1 MVRAPLKENTIMGTV
16 QVKSVSTSE
25 RILEENAVAAFK
37 ASLRGEVIT
46 PEDDAYEQA
55 RRVYNAMID
64 RHPRLIARCAD
75 VADVS
80 TAVSFARDHNLLLA
94 VRGGGHS
101 GAGFGTCDEGL
112 VLDLARMKGV
122 RVDADDRTVRVEG
135 GCTQG
140 DVNHAAAVFGLAVP
154 VGVVSTTGIGGL
166 TLGGGQGYLTR
177 KYGLTID
184 NLLEADVVLADGRFV
199 TASADKNEDL
209 FWALRGG
216 GGNFGVVTSFLFRAH
231 PVQTIVGGI
240 MVWDLAQGREIM
252 GWYREFL
259 PAASEDLYGFLT
271 LMNVPPAPTF
281 PAGLHGRPVCG
292 VIWCHLGTPP
302 QAEKDL
308 DAVRRAHPPLFEQV
322 GPMPLTAL
330 QGMLDPLV
338 PPGLQWYWRG
348 DFFTELPDK
357 AIEQH
362 LHYAS
367 RLPTPLSQMH
377 LYPVD
382 GQMNRVDPEATAF
395 SYRQAKWSGIIN
407 GIDPDPA
414 NAQKITQWTKDYWNA
429 LHPYSA
435 GGAYVNFMMDE
446 GIDRVRA
453 TYRDNYERLAAI
465 KAKYDPTNLFRVNQ
479 NIKPQG

>member
-1 MVRAPLKENTIMGTV
+1 MGMVQI
-16 QVKSVSTSE
+16 KSVSTGE
-25 RILEENAVAAFK
+25 RILDESAVAAFK

-94 VRGGGHS
+94 VRGGGHN
-101 GAGFGTCDEGL
+101 GAGLGTCDDGL

-122 RVDADDRTVRVEG
+122 RVDADDRTVRAEG
-135 GCTQG
+135 GCIQG
-140 DVNHAAAVFGLAVP
+140 DVSHAAAAFGLAVP

-166 TLGGGQGYLTR
+166 TLGGGHGYLTR

-231 PVQTIVGGI
+231 PVQTIFGGI
-240 MVWDLAQGREIM
+240 MLWGLPQAREIM
-252 GWYREFL
+252 EWYREFL
-259 PAASEDLYGFLT
+259 PAAPDDIYAFLA
-271 LMNVPPAPTF
+271 LMNVPPAPMF
-281 PAGLHGRPVCG
+281 PADLHGRPVCG
-292 VIWCHLGTPP
+292 VIWCHLGAPQ
-302 QAEKDL
+302 QAEKDV
-308 DAVRRAHPPLFEQV
+308 DIVRRAHPPLFQQV

-330 QGMLDPLV
+330 QSMLDPLV

-382 GQMNRVDPEATAF
+382 GQMNRVDPGATAF
-395 SYRQAKWSGIIN
+395 SYRQAKWSAIIN

-414 NAQKITQWTKDYWNA
+414 NAGKITRWTKDYWNA

>member
-1 MVRAPLKENTIMGTV
+1 MAAMKATLE
-16 QVKSVSTSE
+16 SE
-25 RILEENAVAAFK
+25 TALDENALAGLRG
-37 ASLRGEVIT
+37 SLRGEVIT

-75 VADVS
+75 AADVR
-80 TAVSFARDHNLLLA
+80 TAVRFAREHDLLLA
-94 VRGGGHS
+94 VRGGGHN
-101 GAGFGTCDEGL
+101 GAGFGTCDNGL
-112 VLDLARMKGV
+112 VLDLAPMKGV
-122 RVDADDRTVRVEG
+122 RVDADDRTVRAEG

-140 DVNHAAAVFGLAVP
+140 DLSHAAAAFGLAVP

-166 TLGGGQGYLTR
+166 TLGGGHGYLTR
-177 KYGLTID
+177 KYGLAID
-184 NLLEADVVLADGRFV
+184 SLLEADVVLADGRFV

-231 PVQTIVGGI
+231 PVQTVVGGI
-240 MVWDLAQGREIM
+240 MVWDLARGREIM
-252 GWYREFL
+252 EWYREFL
-259 PAASEDLYGFLT
+259 PAAPEDLYGFLAF
-271 LMNVPPAPTF
+271 LHIPPTPVF
-281 PAGLHGRPVCG
+281 PGDLHGRPVCG
-292 VIWCHLGTPP
+292 IIWCHLGSPQ

-308 DAVRRAHPPLFEQV
+308 DAVRRAHPPLFGQV

-330 QGMLDPLV
+330 QSMFDPLV

-446 GIDRVRA
+446 GTDRVKA
-453 TYRDNYERLAAI
+453 TYRDNYPRLAAI

>member
-1 MVRAPLKENTIMGTV
+1 MATQQAVGTV
-16 QVKSVSTSE
+16 KSIDRE
-25 RILEENAVAAFK
+25 RVPDESAVATFK
-37 ASLRGEVIT
+37 ESLRGEVIT
-46 PEDDAYEQA
+46 PEDDGYEQA

-80 TAVSFARDHNLLLA
+80 AAVNFARDHNLLLA
-94 VRGGGHS
+94 VRGGGHN
-101 GAGFGTCDEGL
+101 GGGLGTCDDGL

-122 RVDADDRTVRVEG
+122 RVDADARTVRAEG

-140 DVNHAAAVFGLAVP
+140 DVSHAAAAFGLAVP

-166 TLGGGQGYLTR
+166 TLGGGHGYLTR

-184 NLLEADVVLADGRFV
+184 NLLEADVVLADGRLV

-216 GGNFGVVTSFLFRAH
+216 GGNFGVVTSFLFRAY
-231 PVQTIVGGI
+231 PISTVTGGP
-240 MVWDLAQGREIM
+240 MFWDLRQTREIM
-252 GWYREFL
+252 QWYRDFL
-259 PAASEDLYGFLT
+259 PAASEDICAFAA
-271 LMNVPPAPTF
+271 LMKVPPAPVF
-281 PAGLHGRPVCG
+281 PEHLHGRPVCG
-292 VIWCHLGTPP
+292 VIWCHLGP
-302 QAEKDL
+302 AEQVHKDL
-308 DAVRRAHPPLFEQV
+308 DAVRQAHPPLFEHV
-322 GPMPLTAL
+322 GPMPFTTLL
-330 QGMLDPLV
+330 SMFDPLV

-348 DFFTELPDK
+348 DFFADLPDP

-367 RLPTPLSQMH
+367 RIPTPLSLMH

-382 GQMNRVDPEATAF
+382 GRANRVDPGTTAF
-395 SYRQAKWSGIIN
+395 SHRQAKWSMVISGV
-407 GIDPDPA
+407 DPDPA
-414 NAQKITQWTKDYWNA
+414 NARKITQWTKDYWSA

-446 GIDRVRA
+446 GTDRVKA
-453 TYRDNYERLAAI
+453 TYRDNYPRLAAI
-465 KAKYDPTNLFRVNQ
+465 KATYDPMNLFRVNQ

>member
-1 MVRAPLKENTIMGTV
+1 MGTV
-16 QVKSVSTSE
+16 QVKSVSTGESTLDE
-25 RILEENAVAAFK
+25 SDVAAFK
-37 ASLRGEVIT
+37 ASLRGAVIT
-46 PEDDAYEQA
+46 PEDEAYEQT

-64 RHPRLIARCAD
+64 RHPRLIAQCAD

-80 TAVSFARDHNLLLA
+80 ATVNFAREHNLRLA
-94 VRGGGHS
+94 VRGGGHN

-112 VLDLARMKGV
+112 VLDLARMKGI
-122 RVDADDRTVRVEG
+122 RVDADNRTVRAEG
-135 GCTQG
+135 GCKQG
-140 DVNHAAAVFGLAVP
+140 DVSHAAAAFGLAVP

-166 TLGGGQGYLTR
+166 TLGGGHGYLTR

-199 TASADKNEDL
+199 TASADQNEDL

-216 GGNFGVVTSFLFRAH
+216 GGNFGVVTSFLYRAH
-231 PVQTIVGGI
+231 PVETIIGGL
-240 MVWDLAQGREIM
+240 MAWDLPQAREIM
-252 GWYREFL
+252 EWYREFL
-259 PAASEDLYGFLT
+259 PAAPDDVYAFLA
-271 LMNVPPAPTF
+271 LMNVPPAPMF
-281 PAGLHGRPVCG
+281 PEDLHGRPVCG
-292 VIWCHLGTPP
+292 VIWCHLGPP
-302 QAEKDL
+302 AQAAKDL
-308 DAVRRAHPPLFEQV
+308 DAVRRAHPPLFQQV

-330 QGMLDPLV
+330 QSMLDPLV

-367 RLPTPLSQMH
+367 RIPTPLSLMH

-382 GQMNRVDPEATAF
+382 GQANRVDPGATAF
-395 SYRQAKWSGIIN
+395 RYREAKWSMVID

-414 NAQKITQWTKDYWNA
+414 NAEKITRWTKDYWNA

-435 GGAYVNFMMDE
+435 GGAYVNFMME
-446 GIDRVRA
+446 ESTDRVKA
-453 TYRDNYERLAAI
+453 TYRDNYPRLAAL
-465 KAKYDPTNLFRVNQ
+465 KAKYDLTNLFRVNQ